1 VNCGA
6 TDAVWTTLVVI
17 VNVEVIVVPLA
28 VTLAGLK
35 LHLEL
40 ADAPEQLSCNVWLKP
55 PAGVIVRTALPD
67 PPCLIVMEA
76 GFALIEKSGAMT
88 GSAVRPIAPERLAL

>member
-1 VNCGA
+1 ME
-6 TDAVWTTLVVI
+6 LSL
-17 VNVEVIVVPLA
+17 EPLSFRRRSLG

-35 LHLEL
+35 LHVEF
-40 ADAPEQLSCNVWLKP
+40 AGTPEQLSCNVWLKP
-55 PAGVIVRTALPD
+55 RAGVIVRTALPN

-88 GSAVRPIAPERLAL
+88 GSAVRPIAPETLAL